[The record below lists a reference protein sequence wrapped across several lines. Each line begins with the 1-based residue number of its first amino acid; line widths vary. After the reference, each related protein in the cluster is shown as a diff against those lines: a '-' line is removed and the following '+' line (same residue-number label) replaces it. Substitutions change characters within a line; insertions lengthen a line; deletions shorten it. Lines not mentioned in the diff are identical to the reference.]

1 MKAPSPDRRL
11 IEAFLEAIAAERA
24 ASCNTIEAYRR
35 DLDDYS
41 AFLAEKGVDA
51 LKASSEDA
59 RAFLAHRSAAGLKA
73 SSLARQLSSVRQ
85 FHKHLYLEGRRTDDP
100 TMAIEGPRR
109 SRPIPKVLGVA
120 EVDKLLT
127 VAREGLDAEGRPP
140 GERLRAVRLSCLVE
154 LLYGSGLR
162 VSELLGLPKSAARS
176 REPLIGVRGKGAKE
190 RLVPISEPARAAIQ
204 LYRAMLEERAPG
216 AAKSPW
222 LFPADSESGHLT
234 RQAFARELK
243 VLAAAAGISAAR
255 ISPHVL
261 RHAFASHL
269 LQNGADLRVV
279 QDLLGHADI
288 STTQIYTHVLDERAK
303 AMVRDLHP
311 LADE

>member
-1 MKAPSPDRRL
+1 MKSSTPTGRL
-11 IEAFLEAIAAERA
+11 IEAFLDAIAAERA
-24 ASCNTIEAYRR
+24 ASRNTIEAYRR
-35 DLDDYS
+35 DLEDYL
-41 AFLAEKGVDA
+41 AFLADKGVNA
-51 LKASSEDA
+51 LNASSDDA
-59 RAFLAHRSAAGLKA
+59 RAFLAHRGAKGLKA
-73 SSLARQLSSVRQ
+73 ASLARQLSSMRQ
-85 FHKHLYLEGRRTDDP
+85 FHKHLYLEGRRADDP

-109 SRPIPKVLGVA
+109 SRPLPKVLGVA
-120 EVDKLLT
+120 EVDRLLA
-127 VAREGLDAEGRPP
+127 VAREGLAVESRPP
-140 GERLRAVRLSCLVE
+140 GERLRALRLSCLVE

-162 VSELLGLPKSAARS
+162 VSELLGLPKSAARA
-176 REPLIGVRGKGAKE
+176 RDPLIGVRGKGGKE
-190 RLVPISEPARAAIQ
+190 RLVPISEPARAAIVV
-204 LYRAMLEERAPG
+204 YRAMLEERAPG

-222 LFPADSESGHLT
+222 LFPADSQSGHLT
-234 RQAFARELK
+234 RQAFGRELK

-311 LADE
+311 LSDD

>member
-1 MKAPSPDRRL
+1 MSARNPGLSL
-11 IEAFLEAIAAERA
+11 VAGFLEAIAAERA
-24 ASCNTIEAYRR
+24 ASRNTLEAYRR
-35 DLDDYS
+35 DLEDYS
-41 AFLAEKGVDA
+41 AFLTQRGADA
-51 LKASSEDA
+51 LMASSDDA
-59 RAFLAHRSAAGLKA
+59 RAFLVHRGAAGLKA

-85 FHKHLYLEGRRTDDP
+85 FHKHLFLEGRRADDP
-100 TMAIEGPRR
+100 TMAIDGPRR
-109 SRPIPKVLGVA
+109 GRPIPKVLSVGQVEQLLAVAGEGVEA
-120 EVDKLLT
+120 GE
-127 VAREGLDAEGRPP
+127 RPP
-140 GERLRAVRLSCLVE
+140 AERLKAARLACLVE
-154 LLYGSGLR
+154 LLYASGLR
-162 VSELLGLPKSAARS
+162 VSELLSLPKSAARA
-176 REPLIGVRGKGAKE
+176 REPLLAVRGKGAKE
-190 RLVPISEPARAAIQ
+190 RLVPISEPAQAAIQ
-204 LYRAMLEERAPG
+204 RYRELLGSQPR

-222 LFPADSESGHLT
+222 LFPADSQSGHFT

-243 VLAAAAGISAAR
+243 TLAAAAGLASSR
-255 ISPHVL
+255 ISPHGL

>member
-1 MKAPSPDRRL
+1 MKAPGQQL
-11 IEAFLEAIAAERA
+11 IKAFLEAIAAERA
-24 ASCNTIEAYRR
+24 ASRNTIEAYRR
-35 DLDDYS
+35 DLDDYA
-41 AFLAEKGVDA
+41 AFLAGRGTDP
-51 LKASSEDA
+51 LKASSDDA
-59 RAFLAHRSAAGLKA
+59 RAFLAYRGAAGLKA

-85 FHKHLYLEGRRTDDP
+85 FHKHLYLDGRRADDP

-120 EVDKLLT
+120 EVDRLLAT
-127 VAREGLDAEGRPP
+127 AREGLDVEARPAS
-140 GERLRAVRLSCLVE
+140 EQMRALRLSCLVE

-176 REPLIGVRGKGAKE
+176 REPLVAVRGKGAKE
-190 RLVPISEPARAAIQ
+190 RLVPISDPARVAIAR
-204 LYRAMLEERAPG
+204 YRAALEERAPG

-243 VLAAAAGISAAR
+243 VLAAAAGISTSR

-311 LADE
+311 LTDE